1 MTVSVKV
8 ETVGVEK
15 LVAKFDSY
23 VGRLRPN
30 LNKAMNV
37 IVFTLVRYV
46 QEQKLSGQV
55 LHRRTGTL
63 SRSIKGTVTD
73 QPARIIGDVT
83 SRSNG
88 NAPLP
93 YAVFWEKGFV
103 GSMNVR
109 EHVRRTATGGFAT
122 VRQHIR
128 NVNQAARPFFRPSKE
143 ENQGFIQQTLQNA
156 VTITNKE

>member
-55 LHRRTGTL
+55 LHRRTGTEAPTA
-63 SRSIKGTVTD
+63 R
-73 QPARIIGDVT
+73 PARAETDDDQEARHNVT
-83 SRSNG
+83 PIA
-88 NAPLP
+88 APP
-93 YAVFWEKGFV
+93 P
-103 GSMNVR
+103 
-109 EHVRRTATGGFAT
+109 
-122 VRQHIR
+122 R
-128 NVNQAARPFFRPSKE
+128 N
-143 ENQGFIQQTLQNA
+143 
-156 VTITNKE
+156 